1 MFKIIIVALVVT
13 IAGLFVLTK
22 IDPSNSQNS
31 QGNISTIS
39 QAQIGEGQIKV
50 VITGQIVYPGEYI
63 CNKTD
68 TLGSLILK
76 AGGTLDDADKNAFN
90 EDLVIG
96 DLNEF
101 YISPISKAQDTCVI
115 ENITKVNINTAD
127 SKSLQKIGLSATLA
141 DSVISY
147 RQANGNFK
155 SIEEIK
161 KVSGIGTKT
170 FQNIRDYITIK

>member
-31 QGNISTIS
+31 QGNISTVS

-76 AGGTLDDADKNAFN
+76 AGGTLD

-101 YISPISKAQDTCVI
+101 YISPISKAPDTCVI

-141 DSVISY
+141 DAVISY